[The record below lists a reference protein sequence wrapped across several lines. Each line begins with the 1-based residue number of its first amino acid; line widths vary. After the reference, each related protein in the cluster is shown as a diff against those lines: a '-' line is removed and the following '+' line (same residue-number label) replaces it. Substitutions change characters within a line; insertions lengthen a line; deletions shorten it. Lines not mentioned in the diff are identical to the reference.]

1 MFLQIIQL
9 HRTGVTVQAI
19 VRQVSLS
26 FLLVLGRYLND
37 VRKIFGVL
45 DPSPPLCHAFTQPIS
60 TVLPQNWAILEP
72 PPLERDVIYGWSL
85 S

>member
-26 FLLVLGRYLND
+26 FLLVLLANGTYGKKYKNKAWKLLLTI
-37 VRKIFGVL
+37 VFLIFR
-45 DPSPPLCHAFTQPIS
+45 
-60 TVLPQNWAILEP
+60 W
-72 PPLERDVIYGWSL
+72 
-85 S
+85 